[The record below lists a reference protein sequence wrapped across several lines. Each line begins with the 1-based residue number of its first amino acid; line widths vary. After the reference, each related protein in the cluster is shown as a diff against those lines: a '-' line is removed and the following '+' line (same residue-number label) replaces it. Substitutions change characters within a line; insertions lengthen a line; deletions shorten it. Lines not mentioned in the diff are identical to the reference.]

1 MQGAARAE
9 TQKIAAVV
17 NDEVIS
23 GYDLEQRLKLVVS
36 SSGVQAT
43 PDVLKR
49 IEPQVLRGLVEE
61 RLELQEALKQKIK
74 IDDKEIDQ
82 ALANIARQN
91 NMSPSQIKEFLAK
104 GDIDVSTLRDQVRA
118 NMAWTRLVSARF
130 GPRIYISDN
139 DVNSEFDRLNQSIA
153 QTQYLVSEIVLR
165 VDSPDQDEEVQK
177 TAERLEEQLHQG
189 APFQSV
195 AQQFSQSSSASGGG
209 DVGWIERNQ
218 LPAQVSEALGTMG
231 PGTVSKPIRT
241 AGAYHIVFLRNK
253 REAGKLRPMMAAE
266 PEAPAAAQR
275 EVKRVELKQ
284 LILPLPH
291 KATEAQVKAAMDEA
305 TAVRAKL
312 KGCSNIAE
320 ALAGTKNFKV
330 ASLPL
335 TPFKQIAPFFQQ
347 AVMMTPEGQTSPPAQ
362 SSMGIHLIVVCKR
375 ELGEAPKEA
384 EAPAKAQTVAAA
396 EPEASMPNRDEVEGR
411 LYNQQLSMMSR
422 RYLRDLR
429 RDAVVEYR

>member
-291 KATEAQVKAAMDEA
+291 KATEAQVKAAMD
-305 TAVRAKL
+305 
-312 KGCSNIAE
+312 